1 MFEVILAATL
11 TCQEGNNLIDK
22 IRFDK
27 NIEPLIRK
35 ELLREI
41 KYVMPKDCNWRK

>member
-1 MFEVILAATL
+1 MFEIILATTL

-22 IRFDK
+22 IRYNKD
-27 NIEPLIRK
+27 IEPLIRK

-41 KYVMPKDCNWRK
+41 EYVMPKNCYQRK